1 MGSFLFK
8 MGKKDNLAD
17 FCIFCTLSKST
28 HAGQHA
34 EHLLKGLQVL
44 LKRAGKWGISPL
56 FNVPPR

>member
-1 MGSFLFK
+1 

-44 LKRAGKWGISPL
+44 LKRAGTWGISPL